1 MFKVVKI
8 WNHII
13 IINPKAKKINM
24 VQVRILIWVNKIW
37 CLDSPS
43 EKGLERLLQKLPFLG
58 YSYTLCIT
66 SFSFKNISP
75 G

>member
-24 VQVRILIWVNKIW
+24 VQVKILIWVNKIW

-43 EKGLERLLQKLPFLG
+43 EKGLERLQKLPFLG